1 MAWEDRQDME
11 KAVRDEQERVLAEA
25 REKAYRDP
33 DRERIE
39 ELRRRHLEEEQRR
52 RQLEEEQH
60 RRRLEEE
67 LRRRYLEAEGK
78 GTDDGRA

>member
-25 REKAYRDP
+25 KEKAYRDP
-33 DRERIE
+33 AREQI
-39 ELRRRHLEEEQRR
+39 
-52 RQLEEEQH
+52 
-60 RRRLEEE
+60 EE

-78 GTDDGRA
+78 GTDD